1 MANFHFYA
9 ENTKTLERTYL
20 DGGFNFLDD
29 KKVEASRGFFS
40 DFFNPVSY
48 VWLRHLDW
56 LKERHPLK
64 DDEIYIAVD
73 ITDMSVYAN
82 IPEEDQDWVWVGN
95 MVWEAS

>member
-9 ENTKTLERTYL
+9 ENTETRERTYI

-29 KKVEASRGFFS
+29 KKVAGSS
-40 DFFNPVSY
+40 SL
-48 VWLRHLDW
+48 WLKHLDW
-56 LKERHPLK
+56 LKERHPLGAN
-64 DDEIYIAVD
+64 EIYIVVD

-95 MVWEAS
+95 MDLEAS